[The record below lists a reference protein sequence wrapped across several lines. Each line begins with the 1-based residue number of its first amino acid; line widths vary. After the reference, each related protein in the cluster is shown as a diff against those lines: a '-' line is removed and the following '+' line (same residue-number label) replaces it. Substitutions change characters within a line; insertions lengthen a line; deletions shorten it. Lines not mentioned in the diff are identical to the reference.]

1 MRCLRPFL
9 LLGGIAVSAC
19 EAPPPLTGQAQA
31 DAETRAACEQ
41 RAEAVYNQQNRGDI
55 YRPAPSVN
63 TPFSANYL
71 PGQSDR
77 GLSQLFAH
85 DRMVSDCIRNKGTSP
100 LPTPA
105 QAPPAPAAPAK
116 AKQGS
121 R

>member
-9 LLGGIAVSAC
+9 VLAVIALAAC
-19 EAPPPLTGQAQA
+19 EASPPPLTGQAQA
-31 DAETRAACEQ
+31 DAETRTACEQ
-41 RAEAVYNQQNRGDI
+41 RAEAVYNQQNRADI

-85 DRMVSDCIRNKGTSP
+85 DRMVSDCIRNKGTTP
-100 LPTPA
+100 LPAPA
-105 QAPPAPAAPAK
+105 QAAPPPVKKAP
-116 AKQGS
+116 GN